1 MESDG
6 ISMNPSVQAITPE
19 TENILSIDFREPF
32 IKSVISVDKSPTV
45 IFSFTIELSW
55 LI

>member
-1 MESDG
+1 MGPDG

-32 IKSVISVDKSPTV
+32 IKSVISVNKSPASN
-45 IFSFTIELSW
+45 FQFYD
-55 LI
+55 